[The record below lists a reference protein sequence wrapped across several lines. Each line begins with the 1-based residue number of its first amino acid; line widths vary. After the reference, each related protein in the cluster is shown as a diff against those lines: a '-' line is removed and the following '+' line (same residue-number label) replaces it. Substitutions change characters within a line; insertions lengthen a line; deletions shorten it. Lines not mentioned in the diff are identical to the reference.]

1 MIQILD
7 NIKYYSNIGLVEGI
21 DLTKI
26 KNSREFIVCHYW
38 YFNHGFKLQKWVCN
52 RFYDL
57 LMISA
62 DTNDIAIIIIK
73 GVDYCCNIYGVSKFD
88 AIHLLENSMLS
99 DRRFI

>member
-38 YFNHGFKLQKWVCN
+38 YFNHGFKLQK
-52 RFYDL
+52 
-57 LMISA
+57 
-62 DTNDIAIIIIK
+62 
-73 GVDYCCNIYGVSKFD
+73 
-88 AIHLLENSMLS
+88 
-99 DRRFI
+99 